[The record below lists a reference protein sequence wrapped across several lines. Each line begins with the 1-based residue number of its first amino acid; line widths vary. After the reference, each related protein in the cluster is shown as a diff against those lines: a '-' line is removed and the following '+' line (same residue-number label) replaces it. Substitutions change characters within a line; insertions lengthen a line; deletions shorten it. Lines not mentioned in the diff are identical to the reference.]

1 MYVLKLT
8 SKFSVQQLAKQRL
21 AFQHKICFR
30 DSLTHL
36 RLKTTPTVAVASRL
50 FRDGN
55 FLRLYKKTQK
65 AFFHYILKL
74 VSNLPH
80 NNEFKNLFFRYYSF
94 RDFNRILFWKIMSV
108 NTLFNLKKLSNK
120 RIIYYLPKER
130 RQVVVLLW
138 LKNIIRL
145 SKKDYGNC
153 NVELLAPL
161 MKFIYTNKN
170 INDIFSLKLRIYKMR
185 MMRG

>member
-1 MYVLKLT
+1 MHVLKLT

-94 RDFNRILFWKIMSV
+94 RDFNRILF
-108 NTLFNLKKLSNK
+108 
-120 RIIYYLPKER
+120 
-130 RQVVVLLW
+130 
-138 LKNIIRL
+138 
-145 SKKDYGNC
+145 
-153 NVELLAPL
+153 
-161 MKFIYTNKN
+161 
-170 INDIFSLKLRIYKMR
+170 
-185 MMRG
+185 